1 LLTRSVSEIIP
12 STFLSLARFHLTIS
26 ANGAQQMTT
35 TLSQPTT
42 QPAPATRRGK
52 PARFPWLMPVSAGQI
67 AVWQVGVLAVLATAF
82 PVVDVPAVIVMAV
95 AGVAIVTTS
104 VRIGGQCG
112 YQWLAIYLKYLSRR
126 KGKNDDAATPV
137 RALEPDLVIHTHVDR
152 NGNRLGI
159 TTLGEDPGY
168 SVTVRLAPAVHP
180 DPDTLV
186 SVLRKAFDRT
196 DIPLSAAQLVV
207 WSVPA
212 QSVSPTPISV
222 YWLALRYRHDD
233 APWAALARGE
243 GKVGAYKAASSAAL
257 RLVSDLAE
265 VGYDASVL
273 DTLDLHNELLV
284 AVGASQDAMFTSGAT
299 YDAREG
305 WRGWT
310 IGDQR
315 QVCLLPR
322 DPEDVVDLIGRCAPD
337 SVFTCTAYTLRHTA
351 HGHTRA
357 TAIVRVGLPAG
368 GSTVDAK
375 AGGFG
380 VPLVAADGRHQAH
393 VLASLPLA
401 LG

>member
-1 LLTRSVSEIIP
+1 M
-12 STFLSLARFHLTIS
+12 TI
-26 ANGAQQMTT
+26 TV
-35 TLSQPTT
+35 SQPTT
-42 QPAPATRRGK
+42 QPAPPASSRRST
-52 PARFPWLMPVSAGQI
+52 RFPWLLPVSAGQV
-67 AVWQVGVLAVLATAF
+67 AVWQLSALVVLATAF
-82 PVVDVPAVIVMAV
+82 PAVDTPAVIVMAV
-95 AGVAIVTTS
+95 GAIAIATTS

-126 KGKNDDAATPV
+126 KGTNDDATTPV
-137 RALEPDLVIHTHVDR
+137 RALEPDVVIHTHVDR
-152 NGNRLGI
+152 NGNRVGI
-159 TTLGEDPGY
+159 TTLGDDPGY

-180 DPDTLV
+180 DPETLV

-222 YWLALRYRHDD
+222 YWLALRYRRDD
-233 APWAALARGE
+233 APWASLARGE

-284 AVGASQDAMFTSGAT
+284 AVGADQNAMFTSGAT
-299 YDAREG
+299 YDARES
-305 WRGWT
+305 WRGWS

-322 DPEDVVDLIGRCAPD
+322 DPADVVDLIGRCAPD

-368 GSTVDAK
+368 RSRLTTAAK
-375 AGGFG
+375 DLG
-380 VPLVAADGRHQAH
+380 VPLVGADGRHQAH
-393 VLASLPLA
+393 VVATLPLA